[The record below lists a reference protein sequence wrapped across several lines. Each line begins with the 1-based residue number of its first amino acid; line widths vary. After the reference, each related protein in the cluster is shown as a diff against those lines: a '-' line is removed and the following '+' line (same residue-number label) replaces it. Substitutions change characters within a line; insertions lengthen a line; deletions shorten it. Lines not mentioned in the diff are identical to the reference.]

1 MSEKEIK
8 NNDKVEEIMEVE
20 KEDDNRMGYE
30 PVKKLLIT
38 LSIPL
43 MVSNLVQALYNI
55 VDSFFVA
62 KINEDALTAV
72 TAAFPVQML
81 IIAFAIGTSIG
92 MSALLSR
99 FLGAGMY
106 EKVNKV
112 AHNGLLLAF
121 VNYAIFFGVGFL
133 AGPFMRMQTDNP
145 RIIEYGT
152 TYLSYVCW
160 LSIGVMIQITF
171 ERMLQGTGKT
181 KYVFFCQGVGAVI
194 NMIMDPILIFGLLG
208 FPAMGIKG
216 AACATIFGQVVG
228 AAMAIFFN
236 IKKNKEIR
244 FRLASLKPDL
254 HMIKEIYRIGIP
266 SIIMQSVGSVMNF
279 ALNKILFSFSST
291 AVATFGAYFK
301 LQSFIF
307 MPIFGLNS
315 GVVPIAAYN
324 YGARKRERLEEVM
337 SISAKYAIAIM
348 SVGTLIFWAFPDQLI
363 SIFSASPEMIS
374 IGRVA
379 LRVIAINF
387 PFAGYCIMRGAIY
400 QALGKSVYSMNISIA
415 RQLVVLLPCAYL
427 LSLTGNVN
435 MVWWAFPIA
444 EIVGTGVSIMYT
456 KRIRKKIISRI

>member
-244 FRLASLKPDL
+244 LRLASLKPDL